1 MSTEPDLQVDTDWI
15 RRAAATLQR
24 TGEQFSPGTG
34 GPLPSVG
41 SYSLG
46 TSAAAIEVVELV
58 IRRGSRLAMRRLRWP
73 SSQRPSETTCSAP
86 RASSSTWKPV
96 LPEALDELPGGISGC
111 QWNR

>member
-58 IRRGSRLAMRRLRWP
+58 IRRGSQARDAATALAVIATTIGDNLLRTA
-73 SSQRPSETTCSAP
+73 SLFEHLETGLTRGP
-86 RASSSTWKPV
+86 R
-96 LPEALDELPGGISGC
+96 
-111 QWNR
+111 